1 MITNGYYEIQKRM
14 RPEGGELTNDNPMKK
29 IRILAVNQPCT
40 PPSALSILAPKSH
53 NKGKS
58 PTQTMPAG
66 PAGSEKEIVDAIE
79 GTRPMILNA
88 TAKICTVEYARR
100 NSCL

>member
-1 MITNGYYEIQKRM
+1 
-14 RPEGGELTNDNPMKK
+14 
-29 IRILAVNQPCT
+29 
-40 PPSALSILAPKSH
+40 
-53 NKGKS
+53 
-58 PTQTMPAG
+58 MPAG